1 MSYIV
6 LYSDIV
12 RKEHKNMIKRTFME
26 TKTLYY
32 PPQTDVL
39 ELKSEGVLC
48 ASQPVINYG
57 SGEDRL
63 PWEEL

>member
-1 MSYIV
+1 
-6 LYSDIV
+6 
-12 RKEHKNMIKRTFME
+12 ME